1 MCHTCISWPQR
12 GLSLPF
18 CGTER
23 TGLRL
28 LFSTVWYVQLAQ
40 YQWRPTNITRIK
52 STLSDEHTR
61 IGGDEELKKMLDK
74 GDITSSVSP
83 WGEPALFVNNKD
95 GRLHFFIDYGHLN
108 KVTIKNKYQLPRIN
122 DIFLSAQMSCSFL

>member
-1 MCHTCISWPQR
+1 MQ
-12 GLSLPF
+12 
-18 CGTER
+18 
-23 TGLRL
+23 
-28 LFSTVWYVQLAQ
+28 
-40 YQWRPTNITRIK
+40 
-52 STLSDEHTR
+52 
-61 IGGDEELKKMLDK
+61 LKKMLDK

-95 GRLHFFIDYGHLN
+95 GRLQFFIDYGHLN

>member
-1 MCHTCISWPQR
+1 MK
-12 GLSLPF
+12 
-18 CGTER
+18 
-23 TGLRL
+23 
-28 LFSTVWYVQLAQ
+28 VQ
-40 YQWRPTNITRIK
+40 
-52 STLSDEHTR
+52 
-61 IGGDEELKKMLDK
+61 LKKMLDK

-83 WGEPALFVNNKD
+83 WGEPVLFVNNKD